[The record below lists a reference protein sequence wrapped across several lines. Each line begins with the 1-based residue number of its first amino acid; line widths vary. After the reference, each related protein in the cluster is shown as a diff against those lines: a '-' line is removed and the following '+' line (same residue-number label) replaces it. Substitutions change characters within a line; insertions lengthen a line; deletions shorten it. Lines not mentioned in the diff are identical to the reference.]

1 MQILSQKGLTNNKY
15 FSILYLTK
23 GKENK
28 TMTTWY
34 RLVYRNGHKGAW
46 TTDLK
51 RIVKDADFFGARI
64 ETKTC

>member
-1 MQILSQKGLTNNKY
+1 
-15 FSILYLTK
+15 
-23 GKENK
+23 
-28 TMTTWY
+28 MTTWY

-51 RIVKDADFFGARI
+51 RIVKDADFFGARV